1 MRIEHKRNYV
11 LDAMRFLFSIMIL
24 IHHSYLITDGK
35 FRYAPSGYIGVE
47 FFFIVTGYYM
57 MVHIERRWREQQT
70 EAMDLGGETRTFVL
84 KKLTKIWPY
93 LLISDVVSIVVCF
106 IVLKEGILHGIVYAY
121 SELLMLQMAGFW
133 GNYPTGA
140 AWYLSALILA
150 LLFLF
155 PIAMKFRSMFL
166 NIIAPLMAVLILGHL
181 TLTYGSVGN
190 DPGLWDGYFGKGL
203 VRAVAEIAL
212 GAVCFG
218 VSSYISRWK
227 SSIVSKVFFGIA
239 EVFCYAG
246 VAYIA
251 YKYQPGKTDI
261 LAIMLLFAGIAITTS
276 RQSIWYEYFN
286 FKIFGVLGT
295 LSMAVFLNNFYWS
308 KCMRTIFP
316 RASISQLMVYY
327 VVISLLTA
335 LVVYGVVA
343 VLRFGI
349 HRVRAA
355 VTEER
360 VKE

>member
-1 MRIEHKRNYV
+1 MGIVHKRNYV
-11 LDAMRFLFSIMIL
+11 LDALRFLFSIMIL
-24 IHHSYLITDGK
+24 IHHSFLITDGK

-47 FFFIVTGYYM
+47 FFFMVTGYYM
-57 MVHIERRWREQQT
+57 MVYIERRWREQQT
-70 EAMDLGGETRTFVL
+70 EIIDTGGETRNFVL
-84 KKLTKIWPY
+84 KKMMKIWPY
-93 LLISDVVSIVVCF
+93 LIVSVVVSIVVCF
-106 IVLKEGILHGIVYAY
+106 IVLKEDILHGIVYAY

-133 GNYPTGA
+133 GSYPTGA

-155 PIAMKFRSMFL
+155 PVAMKFRSMFL
-166 NIIAPLMAVLILGHL
+166 NVIAPLMAVMILGYL
-181 TLTYGSVGN
+181 TLTYGSVGS
-190 DPGLWDGYFGKGL
+190 DPGFWNGYYGKGL
-203 VRAVAEIAL
+203 IRAVAEISL

-227 SSIVSKVFFGIA
+227 SDIVSKVLFGIA
-239 EVFCYAG
+239 EVFCYTG

-261 LAIMLLFAGIAITTS
+261 LAILLLFAGIAITTS

-295 LSMAVFLNNFYWS
+295 LSMAVFLNNYYWS

-316 RASISQLMVYY
+316 AASVTQLMVYY
-327 VVISLLTA
+327 VVISLVTA
-335 LVVYGVVA
+335 LAVHVVVV

-349 HRVRAA
+349 HRVRAV

-360 VKE
+360 VKV